1 MKGHMGFFVYLRGGG
16 EVRLEGDY
24 VTYWAGEGLPTYEGP
39 IDGLEQA
46 HHEVLAE
53 LVERKAVK
61 VTGE

>member
-16 EVRLEGDY
+16 EVRLEGNQ
-24 VTYWAGEGLPTYEGP
+24 VTYWAGYGLPTYEGP

-46 HHEVLAE
+46 HPEVLSE
-53 LVERKAVK
+53 LIARNAVR